1 MSSPKR
7 YLVLRSFLTHQE
19 QLELKDEAIQCH
31 LQSSDSFAATHAT
44 ASLTLELGVACGA
57 SLHSKLPL
65 ACQLARRAFLQAHVE
80 FPGEEA
86 ALQLLSSSCSYAGL
100 ALLYGP
106 DSKMSPHYDSPT
118 QPGQGQEW
126 LAMLTVGKSVDFVCN
141 NDVITLMSGDALV
154 MDSMA
159 VLHGVKGIVQDNN
172 SIELP
177 VKGSRLGVLL
187 WQARSVANVFI
198 NGDNDDVDGVN
209 MLFQDDSDDD
219 DDDD

>member
-1 MSSPKR
+1 
-7 YLVLRSFLTHQE
+7 
-19 QLELKDEAIQCH
+19 
-31 LQSSDSFAATHAT
+31 
-44 ASLTLELGVACGA
+44 
-57 SLHSKLPL
+57 
-65 ACQLARRAFLQAHVE
+65 
-80 FPGEEA
+80 
-86 ALQLLSSSCSYAGL
+86 
-100 ALLYGP
+100 
-106 DSKMSPHYDSPT
+106 MSPHYDSPT

-141 NDVITLMSGDALV
+141 NDVITLTSGDALV